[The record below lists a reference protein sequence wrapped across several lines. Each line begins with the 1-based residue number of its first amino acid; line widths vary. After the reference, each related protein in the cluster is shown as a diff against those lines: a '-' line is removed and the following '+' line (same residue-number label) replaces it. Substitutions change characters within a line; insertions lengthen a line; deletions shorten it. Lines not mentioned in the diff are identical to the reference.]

1 VSYEKVGD
9 VLVSQGDLS
18 GALKFYRDSL
28 AIRERLA
35 KADPG
40 NAGWQTDVV
49 ASNQRLASAGDDAVR
64 RWTLIVATLR
74 GLAAAN
80 KLTAEQT
87 KWLPVA
93 EENLAKLKKR

>member
-1 VSYEKVGD
+1 M
-9 VLVSQGDLS
+9 SQGDRP
-18 GALKFYRDSL
+18 GALNSYRDSL
-28 AIRERLA
+28 AIAEHLA

-40 NAGWQTDVV
+40 NAGWQIDVV
-49 ASNQRLASAGDDAVR
+49 VFNQRLASAGDDAVR

-74 GLAAAN
+74 GLTAAN

-93 EENLAKLKKR
+93 EENLAKLKNR